1 MRYFFLYPRH
11 LLIFILWLIGSVAIY
26 AQKSRIQGKILDE
39 QKRPLAGALVVDKE
53 TNEVLGAT
61 DDDGNY
67 SALVTKNQVLIFE
80 SVGCKDKEVNV
91 KGRQVINVTLETEAI
106 KLQDV
111 EVVAKLTNKVMPEP
125 TEIEIK
131 GNYFHLRTRVRVP
144 EEMAKS
150 NTRLIFQPYISDVTA
165 KKRAPL
171 KPLVLD
177 GKEYTITQNRMYSY
191 QIDKDPLI
199 PYLYKPDSKESAS
212 LLPYHDSIYITD
224 QHHDFRGE
232 VLISMENYTRAFYR
246 DSFVIA
252 KGTVN
257 PLRFFDYELPSSVLD
272 ESSLIPKPAL
282 QLRSDKGEV
291 ELVFLP
297 NKSDIDLSIPKNVSE
312 IDRMKS
318 RLDAIERDPNSN
330 LQSFEVFGVASP
342 DGIHQHNEKLAK
354 VRMNSAANTILGQL
368 SQETRQFL
376 KIKTDASVASW
387 TDVVALMRKDS
398 LAEAEEV
405 QSIIDKYPKDIDFQ
419 GRQIKRLPF
428 YQSLI
433 SPVYLPKLRRVAYQF
448 EYSVFR
454 SLNNDEIRSLY
465 SSDPGQLTRYEFYR
479 MFEMTQ
485 DTAKLRV
492 LYNQSLN
499 LFPKFLLAA
508 NRLAVLNL
516 SQNCPNDSILEPFIN
531 KKAPQAVLMNQVMTL
546 LKMRLYTRANELLAM
561 IPLTPESEELHG
573 IVGIFNGDFELGY
586 EHIAE
591 KGGIN
596 EVLLLLAMKRNE
608 EAYKKAELLPSDIAV
623 NEYIKAVAANRLDK
637 VGNAIMYLENAFM
650 LDPHLRE
657 VASIDGDVNDLL

>member
-11 LLIFILWLIGSVAIY
+11 LFVVVLWLIGSVTLY
-26 AQKSRIQGKILDE
+26 AQKSRIQGKILDD
-39 QKRPLAGALVVDKE
+39 QKRPLAGALVVDKN
-53 TNEVLGAT
+53 TNEVLGAA
-61 DDDGNY
+61 DDYGNY
-67 SALVTKNQVLIFE
+67 SALVLKNQILIFE
-80 SVGCKDKEVNV
+80 SIGCKNKEVNV
-91 KGRQVINVTLETEAI
+91 KGRQIINVTLETEAV

-111 EVVAKLTNKVMPEP
+111 EVIAKLTNKVMPEP

-165 KKRAPL
+165 KKKAPL
-171 KPLVLD
+171 RPLVLD
-177 GKEYTITQNRMYSY
+177 GREYTITQNRMYNY
-191 QIDKDPLI
+191 NIDEDPLI
-199 PYLYKPDSKESAS
+199 PYLYKPDSKESTT

-232 VLISMENYTRAFYR
+232 VLASMENYTRAFYR

-257 PLRFFDYELPSSVLD
+257 PLRFFHYELSSSVLD
-272 ESSLIPKPAL
+272 ETSLIPKPAL

-291 ELVFLP
+291 ELIFLP
-297 NKSDIDLSIPKNVSE
+297 NKSDIDLSIEKNVHE
-312 IDRMKS
+312 INRMKS
-318 RLDAIERDPNSN
+318 RLAAIEIDPNSN
-330 LQSFEVFGVASP
+330 LQSFEIFGVASP
-342 DGIHQHNEKLAK
+342 DGVYQRNQELAK
-354 VRMNSAANTILGQL
+354 IRMNSAANAILGQL
-368 SQETRQFL
+368 SPETREFL
-376 KIKTDASVASW
+376 KIKTGASVASW
-387 TDVVALMRKDS
+387 SDVVALMRKDS
-398 LAEAEEV
+398 LPEAEEV
-405 QSIIDKYPKDIDFQ
+405 QSIIDKYPKDINSR

-428 YQSLI
+428 YKSLI
-433 SPVYLPKLRRVAYQF
+433 SSVYLPKFRRVAYQF
-448 EYSVFR
+448 EYTLFR

-465 SSDPGQLTRYEFYR
+465 DSDPEQLTHYEFYR

-485 DTAKLRV
+485 DTVKLRK
-492 LYNQSLN
+492 LYNQALT

-516 SQNCPNDSILEPFIN
+516 DQNCPDDSILEPFIN
-531 KKAPQAVLMNQVMTL
+531 KKAPQSVLMNQVMTL
-546 LKMRLYTRANELLAM
+546 LKMRLYTRANELLSM

-586 EHIAE
+586 KHIAE

-608 EAYKKAELLPSDIAV
+608 EAYKKAELLPSDVAV

-637 VGNAIMYLENAFM
+637 VGNAIMYLENAFV